1 MVICSVLITMCNAAS
16 PDWPVLR
23 WCSFF
28 FWFFGLD
35 FFWVGGNCCEG
46 LDSFPL
52 SSPNRECRTVLR
64 VSIYV
69 FMHTGQILH
78 TCHMNCYVS
87 LLQVLGPNILSWVC
101 PTSRHI
107 GSGLRFRTAYDNL
120 TGALTSKW
128 SWSLANFGIALV
140 LSVLLS
146 VKLQRD
152 GWVLILWW
160 WVGWAACRSP
170 SM

>member
-1 MVICSVLITMCNAAS
+1 
-16 PDWPVLR
+16 
-23 WCSFF
+23 
-28 FWFFGLD
+28 
-35 FFWVGGNCCEG
+35 
-46 LDSFPL
+46 
-52 SSPNRECRTVLR
+52 
-64 VSIYV
+64 
-69 FMHTGQILH
+69 
-78 TCHMNCYVS
+78 MNCYVS

-140 LSVLLS
+140 VSELLS
-146 VKLQRD
+146 VKLWSD

-160 WVGWAACRSP
+160 WLGWAACRSP
-170 SM
+170 SMYGVVQEGEKVLVQFLIQINQSLEDAKSCLLGDLPEGFWVWWPLLIAKAELVFPSPDVHRFFSFSFFLVFLPYFWIM